1 MKRFAVTILLLAGMA
16 LIGESRPGLDEFLPV
31 ARKMRQETIKE
42 SMKSLEALAA
52 KNDFAARALYL
63 IYSRGYYGQP
73 VDYAAAALNFDRIF
87 DHGTIHFWTGE
98 YRNVWKPLRLPPTE
112 KEQIV
117 FINAW
122 GGSYSNPVLIR
133 EKFILQGKYPLKSCY
148 QEEMAN
154 IGGVGARTLFSE
166 WIDRADGSDKECRQ
180 LAIELG
186 CAAAMHSA
194 AGNPAITPEKLKLL
208 RAAADAGH
216 VPAMIDA
223 AAALTREKGPIDLK
237 AARQYL
243 KAAVKKCETYAP
255 VGCKHAEDDLKRAK
269 KLLAD
274 IPDPGLTTPELLE
287 AGRKNPSATYS
298 RLVIGEIASR
308 NDHPS
313 CEYFRA
319 TREGDHR
326 KALAMK
332 KNAIANGSQEAV
344 RELLG
349 ASYAHDPD
357 YWFTLY
363 QAGKLGL
370 PPLKPDEKCGYYEQ
384 AFYLLQANRALLHG
398 DEYRKG
404 LAALGAVHPPAQKL
418 YEEQFGGG
426 ETEERVTFQVS
437 NPDVLNAEW
446 TELQGWKALKISVKP
461 SEQQEYV
468 DITRKPQTGERSGGF
483 SIRANLSGLN
493 SGMEWADLILPDK
506 SRKRL
511 TVNEYYSGAIPVRMR
526 LNIAPGERNF
536 ELIITGL

>member
-16 LIGESRPGLDEFLPV
+16 LFGESRPGLDEFLPV
-31 ARKMRQETIKE
+31 ARKMRQETIDG
-42 SMKSLEALAA
+42 SMKSLEAMAA

-63 IYSRGYYGQP
+63 VYSRGYYGQP

-87 DHGTIHFWTGE
+87 DHESIHFWTGE

-112 KEQIV
+112 KEQTV
-117 FINAW
+117 FIKAW
-122 GGSYSNPVLIR
+122 GGSYSNPRLIR

-148 QEEMAN
+148 LEEMAN

-166 WIDRADGSDKECRQ
+166 WIGRADGSDKECRQ

-186 CAAAMHSA
+186 SAAAMYSA

-208 RAAADAGH
+208 CAAADAGH

-243 KAAVKKCETYAP
+243 NAAVKKCDTYAP

-269 KLLAD
+269 ALLAD
-274 IPDPGLTTPELLE
+274 IPDPDLTTPELLE
-287 AGRKNPSATYS
+287 AGRKSPSATYS

-319 TREGDHR
+319 TRERDQR

-332 KNAIANGSQEAV
+332 KSAVANGSPEAV

-349 ASYAHDPD
+349 ASYTNDPD

-370 PPLKPDEKCGYYEQ
+370 PPLDPRQKSGYYEL
-384 AFYLLQANRALLHG
+384 AFGYLQASRAFFRG
-398 DEYRKG
+398 DEYQKG
-404 LAALGAVHPPAQKL
+404 LATLGAVHPPAKKL
-418 YEEQFGGG
+418 YEAQFGGG
-426 ETEERVTFQVS
+426 ETEELVTFQAS
-437 NPDVLNAEW
+437 NPEILKAEW
-446 TELQGWKALKISVKP
+446 TELQGWKALKISIKP
-461 SEQQEYV
+461 SDQQEYV
-468 DITRKPQTGERSGGF
+468 DIIRKPRSGERSGGL
-483 SIRANLSGLN
+483 SIRANISGLS
-493 SGMEWADLILPDK
+493 SGMVWADLILPDK

>member
-1 MKRFAVTILLLAGMA
+1 MKRFAVTILLLAGTA
-16 LIGESRPGLDEFLPV
+16 LFGECRPGFDEFLPV
-31 ARKMRQETIKE
+31 ARKMRQETIRE
-42 SMKSLEALAA
+42 SMKSLEAMAA

-63 IYSRGYYGQP
+63 IYSRGYYGLP
-73 VDYAAAALNFDRIF
+73 VDYAAAVRYFDRLF
-87 DHGTIHFWTGE
+87 DGDSVLFWTDE
-98 YRNVWKPLRLPPTE
+98 YRNVWTVFRLPPME
-112 KEQIV
+112 KDEV
-117 FINAW
+117 LFIKSW
-122 GGSYSNPVLIR
+122 GGSYSNPRVIR

-148 QEEMAN
+148 LEEMAN
-154 IGGVGARTLFSE
+154 IGGVGARVLFSG
-166 WIDRADGSDKECRQ
+166 WAGRPDGSDEECRQ
-180 LAIELG
+180 RAIELG
-186 CAAAMHSA
+186 GAAAMYSA
-194 AGNPAITPEKLKLL
+194 AGNPGISPEKLKLL
-208 RAAADAGH
+208 RSAADAGH
-216 VPAMIDA
+216 VPAMIGA
-223 AAALTREKGPIDLK
+223 ATALTGEKFPVDLK
-237 AARQYL
+237 AARKYL
-243 KAAVKKCETYAP
+243 SAAIEKCKTYEP
-255 VGCKHAEDDLKRAK
+255 IGCVHAQEDLKRAK
-269 KLLAD
+269 TLLAD

-287 AGRKNPSATYS
+287 AGRKSPSSTYS

-319 TREGDHR
+319 TLERNHR

-332 KNAIANGSQEAV
+332 KNAVANGSPEAV

-349 ASYAHDPD
+349 ASYTDNPD

-370 PPLKPDEKCGYYEQ
+370 PPLNPDEKRGYYEQ
-384 AFYLLQANRALLHG
+384 AFFYLQFKRSFLRG

-418 YEEQFGGG
+418 YDEQFGGG
-426 ETEERVTFQVS
+426 EMEERVTFQVS
-437 NPDVLNAEW
+437 NPEVLKAEW
-446 TELQGWKALKISVKP
+446 TELQGWKMLKVSVKP

-468 DITRKPQTGERSGGF
+468 DITRKPPTTEIFKEF

-493 SGMEWADLILPDK
+493 SGNVWADLILPDK

-526 LNIAPGERNF
+526 LNIAPGERSF

>member
-1 MKRFAVTILLLAGMA
+1 MA
-16 LIGESRPGLDEFLPV
+16 LLGESRPGLDEFLPV
-31 ARKMRQETIKE
+31 ARKMRQETIEE

-87 DHGTIHFWTGE
+87 DHETIHFWTGE

-112 KEQIV
+112 KEQTV
-117 FINAW
+117 FIKAW

-208 RAAADAGH
+208 RAAADAGY

-269 KLLAD
+269 TLLAD
-274 IPDPGLTTPELLE
+274 IPDSGLTTPELLE
-287 AGRKNPSATYS
+287 VGRKSHSSNYS
-298 RLVIGEIASR
+298 RLLACEIASR

-319 TREGDHR
+319 MREHDHR

-332 KNAIANGSQEAV
+332 KNAAANGSPEAV
-344 RELLG
+344 RDLLK
-349 ASYAHDPD
+349 SLNSQDPE
-357 YWFTLY
+357 YWQVLY
-363 QAGKLGL
+363 MAGKLGL
-370 PPLKPDEKCGYYEQ
+370 PPRNPGDKLSYYAE
-384 AFYLLQANRALLHG
+384 AFFALRQSGSLLPG
-398 DEYRKG
+398 DGHKKAM
-404 LAALGAVHPPAQKL
+404 AALAEVYPPAREL
-418 YEEQFGGG
+418 YDREFARED
-426 ETEERVTFQVS
+426 TADTRISVKVSHADIVT
-437 NPDVLNAEW
+437 AEW
-446 TELQGWKALKISVKP
+446 VEHLGRKVWKISVKP
-461 SEQQEYV
+461 SEEETYV
-468 DITRKPQTGERSGGF
+468 DFTRTPVPEDGNGRLI
-483 SIRANLSGLN
+483 IRNFTSSMSNLAASA
-493 SGMEWADLILPDK
+493 MMILPDK
-506 SRKRL
+506 SKKRL
-511 TVNEYYSGAIPVRMR
+511 LVNDLYSGPLPLRMR
-526 LNIAPGERNF
+526 LNLAPASTAF
-536 ELIITGL
+536 ELFIQGL